1 MLVPIGTLEKIIEY
15 LDSGFCE
22 GINMCKYCEREICE
36 SCTTNR
42 GSTNC
47 LHCEQH
53 DEYTFKWNYC
63 PMCGELYRTW
73 ENGHEYV
80 RNHYLDLDK
89 IRAYESKTAPHKV
102 HILLID
108 ENGNKEFT
116 F

>member
-1 MLVPIGTLEKIIEY
+1 
-15 LDSGFCE
+15 
-22 GINMCKYCEREICE
+22 MCKYCEREICE
-36 SCTTNR
+36 SCTTDR

-53 DEYTFKWNYC
+53 NEYTFKWNYC

-73 ENGHEYV
+73 ENEHEYV
-80 RNHYLDLDK
+80 RNHNLDLDK

-108 ENGNKEFT
+108 EKGNKEFT